1 MCMTRKSKSN
11 PFRPKGSR
19 KAFTLFEV
27 VVAITILSVA
37 ISGVLVSF
45 NGMNEAHRLIERRT
59 EASLLARNVI
69 ARVRNQALNP
79 ESEETEGQ
87 FAGTD
92 YRYKIEFATTDW
104 DKLYAVSINIQ
115 WGDEEQPEGINLY
128 TLQHYEKTE

>member
-1 MCMTRKSKSN
+1 M
-11 PFRPKGSR
+11 
-19 KAFTLFEV
+19 
-27 VVAITILSVA
+27 AITILSVA

-69 ARVRNQALNP
+69 ARVRNQTLNP

-92 YRYKIEFATTDW
+92 YRFKIDFTTTDW
-104 DKLYAVSINIQ
+104 DQLYAVSINIQ
-115 WGDEEQPEGINLY
+115 WGDEEKPEGINLY
-128 TLQHYEKTE
+128 TLQYYEKTE